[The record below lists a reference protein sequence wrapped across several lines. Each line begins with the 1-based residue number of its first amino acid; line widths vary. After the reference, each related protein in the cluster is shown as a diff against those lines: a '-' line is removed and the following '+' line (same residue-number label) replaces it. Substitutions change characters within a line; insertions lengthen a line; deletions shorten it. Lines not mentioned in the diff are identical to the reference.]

1 MRRCAA
7 LLAAAVIAVVASPA
21 GRAEQSPVSADT
33 RGAVAPPASLPP
45 ATDVLAR
52 YTRAIGGERILR
64 KYRSRRT
71 TGRFDL
77 RTQGIGGPLEILA
90 AAPDRI
96 LIRITL
102 AGLGEMLRGYDGEV
116 GWSMDPAVGPRV
128 LTGRELDETRY
139 AADFYAD
146 LYNPADYTS
155 MSVVRRETFDGRD
168 CFTVKLVRVSGLESL
183 EYFDVATGL
192 RIGGRMTSTS
202 MMGSVPDVITV
213 FGEYRDFGGI
223 LVPISATQR
232 ALGVES
238 LLTVEQ
244 IAYDTVRDEELRPP
258 AAILTLIKG

>member
-1 MRRCAA
+1 MRPHAA
-7 LLAAAVIAVVASPA
+7 LIAVALAVAAASS
-21 GRAEQSPVSADT
+21 GHAEQST
-33 RGAVAPPASLPP
+33 PAGTIPARPAAASSLP
-45 ATDVLAR
+45 AAKDVLAR
-52 YTRAIGGERILR
+52 YTRAIGGESILR

-71 TGRFDL
+71 TGRFEL
-77 RTQGIGGPLEILA
+77 RTQGIGGPMEIVA
-90 AAPDRI
+90 VAPDRI

-102 AGLGEMLRGYDGEV
+102 AGLGEMQRGYDGEV
-116 GWSMDPAVGPRV
+116 GWSTDPAVGPRV

-146 LYNPADYTS
+146 LYTPSDYSS
-155 MSVVRRETFDGRD
+155 MSVVRREAFEGHD

-202 MMGSVPDVITV
+202 MMGSVPDVVTV

-238 LLTVEQ
+238 LLTVED
-244 IAYDTVRDEELRPP
+244 IAYDTIRDEELRPP
-258 AAILTLIKG
+258 AAILALIKG